1 MFDAI
6 ADETLLALVAVV
18 VVVVVVK
25 SALQLSVEQ
34 QDIVREPYVGS
45 VILPAVH
52 VAEHAFA
59 M

>member
-1 MFDAI
+1 MDKAVKNLLDASV
-6 ADETLLALVAVV
+6 DE
-18 VVVVVVK
+18 K
-25 SALQLSVEQ
+25 LQLSVEQ